1 MKRLFLL
8 AALSFPAVLMF
19 SACGDSTGAAT
30 STGDDPAL
38 ASCTSAPLCET
49 IGFPSA
55 CTFGAA
61 GITCSAADAG
71 VDAGDSDAGPTSP
84 GGPDLTARLQCA
96 LEALR
101 DRKTGG
107 LALLVPENGSKSCGV
122 RVEIVSFGDGT
133 ASVLDVGYCDLDVV
147 RGTAVRSTLKPA
159 SFFDDC
165 LASPDE
171 TTRLQCLAGAFKKAT
186 AAGGTCS
193 CRGISGDEIR
203 GTCATN

>member
-8 AALSFPAVLMF
+8 AALSFPALF
-19 SACGDSTGAAT
+19 AFAACGDGTGAAT
-30 STGDDPAL
+30 STGDDPSL
-38 ASCTSAPLCET
+38 ASCTSAPFCET
-49 IGFPSA
+49 IGLPGA
-55 CTFGAA
+55 CMYGSG

-71 VDAGDSDAGPTSP
+71 VDAGDSDAGPNV
-84 GGPDLTARLQCA
+84 GGPELTARLQCA

-107 LALLVPENGSKSCGV
+107 LALLLPENGSKTCGV

-133 ASVLDVGYCDLDVV
+133 ASVLPVSYCDQDVV
-147 RGTAVRSTLKPA
+147 RGTAARSVLQPA